1 MLSREERVEKFGLDC
16 VSELIW
22 TGWEAG
28 GEFVQDLIIKN
39 VSLEVNHPATILYLR
54 RKRQTGLQIT
64 SEKYHEIVIR
74 FFPPQRWM

>member
-22 TGWEAG
+22 TEWEAG

-39 VSLEVNHPATILYLR
+39 VSLEV
-54 RKRQTGLQIT
+54 KKF
-64 SEKYHEIVIR
+64 KYKLPVDKSFMMPYPDPIVLA
-74 FFPPQRWM
+74 PGTVNWAADKV